1 MEYGSGPSLEPP
13 YIMRISCLGREEIEF
28 GFCVMP
34 SAANLHSRLQHCRP
48 GGYSTGSQNAW
59 EKIVYSHFVDKL
71 GFFIFKERNCHQ
83 IDKKKVLLIL

>member
-13 YIMRISCLGREEIEF
+13 YIMRISCLGRDEIEF

-48 GGYSTGSQNAW
+48 GGYSSWHGVELVSTHLVN
-59 EKIVYSHFVDKL
+59 KL
-71 GFFIFKERNCHQ
+71 GFSKSK
-83 IDKKKVLLIL
+83 IDK